1 MINTSKP
8 CGCIYI
14 YIYIHGNLV
23 NKVKANNTVALACD
37 ICQTKQI
44 N

>member
-1 MINTSKP
+1 MIKTSQT
-8 CGCIYI
+8 IEAVYI
-14 YIYIHGNLV
+14 YIYTHGNLV